1 MRPRGGSR
9 SVSGLYSR
17 GAIRCAPLSDIGGP
31 RNKTK
36 RSILSLM
43 LVRTTFALSA
53 CHTMAGVGE
62 DVQEVGEEVEE
73 TAEGR

>member
-1 MRPRGGSR
+1 M
-9 SVSGLYSR
+9 
-17 GAIRCAPLSDIGGP
+17 
-31 RNKTK
+31 K

-43 LVRTTFALSA
+43 LALTTLCLGA